1 MRNKRAGKGH
11 QKLKTTY
18 VVVRV
23 GDVGRVV
30 VRRVANGNPRHHTLV
45 AADVVAHDAP
55 VRVVINVLFL
65 GSRGSV
71 RRHLGG
77 RRSTPVGLRGGGGG
91 GGGGCDHRRRELVR
105 HLFSLLVVLRRS
117 EIALPLLL
125 RSVEVGSSRREL
137 GQSLGRRRSGGVA
150 RRETRDV
157 YVLGEHY

>member
-1 MRNKRAGKGH
+1 VKERERATFRMRNKRAGKGY
-11 QKLKTTY
+11 QKLKSTY

-30 VRRVANGNPRHHTLV
+30 VRRVANGNPRHQTLV

-77 RRSTPVGLRGGGGG
+77 RRSTPVGLRGGGG
-91 GGGGCDHRRRELVR
+91 CDHRRRELVR
-105 HLFSLLVVLRRS
+105 HLLSLLVVLRRS
-117 EIALPLLL
+117 EITLPLLL
-125 RSVEVGSSRREL
+125 RPWEEVGRKVGS
-137 GQSLGRRRSGGVA
+137 
-150 RRETRDV
+150 TRDV
-157 YVLGEHY
+157 R